1 MYYTLLKTMLHIAD
15 KIQQLYVIYLQFHFL
30 LTRDV

>member
-1 MYYTLLKTMLHIAD
+1 MHYTLLKTMLHIVE
-15 KIQQLYVIYLQFHFL
+15 KIQQLYVIRYSFNFL